1 MSGPLAGLRV
11 VELAGIGPVPHA
23 GMVLADLG
31 ADVVLVARPAISDGS
46 RPAGAT
52 LRKRRALTLD
62 LKEPAGRDD
71 VLRLTGAADVLM
83 EGFAAGGD
91 ERLGIGPQEC
101 CARNPRLVYARM
113 TGWGQDGPLSGD
125 AGHDINYLAITGAL
139 GALGPTD
146 PEPPSPPL
154 NLVGDYGGGSMLLL
168 VGILAALHERSRSGR
183 GQVVD
188 AAMVDGVSS
197 LLQFVWDLRSEG
209 RWGGGRGVNVLDG
222 GAPFYAA
229 YQCRD
234 GRYLAVGAIEQFYA
248 RFVEGLGLAEA
259 GLPPQGDRTQWPAMR
274 ERFAATIAL
283 RTRDEWT
290 ATFEGRDACATP
302 VLSLDEVE
310 RPSAHRGA
318 GYRPRGGRPGGGGRR
333 ATLLQ
338 DSARRV
344 ARRRRTL

>member
-1 MSGPLAGLRV
+1 MTWCAW
-11 VELAGIGPVPHA
+11 
-23 GMVLADLG
+23 
-31 ADVVLVARPAISDGS
+31 
-46 RPAGAT
+46 
-52 LRKRRALTLD
+52 RR
-62 LKEPAGRDD
+62 
-71 VLRLTGAADVLM
+71 AADVLM
-83 EGFAAGGD
+83 EGFRPGVA
-91 ERLGIGPQEC
+91 ERLGIGPEDC
-101 CARNPRLVYARM
+101 LARNPRLVYARM
-113 TGWGQDGPLSGD
+113 TGWGQDGPLAGD

-209 RWGGGRGVNVLDG
+209 RWGGGRGTNVLDG
-222 GAPFYAA
+222 GAPFYAT
-229 YQCRD
+229 YRCRD
-234 GRYLAVGAIEQFYA
+234 GRYLAVGAIEPQFYA
-248 RFVEGLGLAEA
+248 RLVEGLGLAEA

-290 ATFEGRDACATP
+290 ATFEGRDACVTP
-302 VLSLDEVE
+302 VLTLDEVE
-310 RPSAHRGA
+310 HHPHIAARGTVRDVDGRVEVGVA
-318 GYRPRGGRPGGGGRR
+318 PRFSRTAPG
-333 ATLLQ
+333 AC
-338 DSARRV
+338 